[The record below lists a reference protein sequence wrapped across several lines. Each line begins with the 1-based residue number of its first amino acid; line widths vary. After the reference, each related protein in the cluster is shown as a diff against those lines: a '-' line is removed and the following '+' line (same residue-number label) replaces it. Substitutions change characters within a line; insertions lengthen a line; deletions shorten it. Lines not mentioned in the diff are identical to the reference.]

1 MARSKRDLGHYLP
14 RYGRAADLQPT
25 PDDGYEAASVL
36 LSNQCLP
43 QLSKCRCSRVT
54 LSSITPET
62 GYVAMQLQM
71 RQNRLQVKV
80 QEPGGPEETYHVT
93 CKWAAT
99 VDIRNLT
106 QFVA

>member
-1 MARSKRDLGHYLP
+1 MYPH
-14 RYGRAADLQPT
+14 
-25 PDDGYEAASVL
+25 
-36 LSNQCLP
+36 
-43 QLSKCRCSRVT
+43 VT
-54 LSSITPET
+54 LTGETPET
-62 GYVAMQLQM
+62 ECGTA
-71 RQNRLQVKV
+71 NASNGLQVKV